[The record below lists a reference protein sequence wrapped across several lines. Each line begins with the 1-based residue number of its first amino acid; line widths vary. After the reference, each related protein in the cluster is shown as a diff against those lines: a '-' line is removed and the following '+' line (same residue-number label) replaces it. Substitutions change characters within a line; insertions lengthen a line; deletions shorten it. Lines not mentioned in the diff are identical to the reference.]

1 MDLQLAGKTALVT
14 GASKG
19 IGLEVVRVLQ
29 QEGVTVV
36 TASRTVT
43 RELAATQAVAL
54 TGDLSDPDVP
64 ARIVADAFGVTGAL
78 DILVNNVGGGDGTPV
93 EAGFL
98 DFTDELW
105 SSTFDLNVF
114 AAVRATRAALP
125 ALLSSRGAVVNV
137 SSDSARRPHTA
148 PMPYSAAKAALNAV
162 TKALSEEFGPQGVR
176 CNTVSPSSTRTALW
190 EGEQSFGADLASVM
204 NMTQRQLIEAMPA
217 QAGMLTG
224 RLIEPREIATAI
236 AYLVSPLAS
245 SVHGANWVV
254 DAGVDKSN

>member
-1 MDLQLAGKTALVT
+1 MDLQLSGKIALVT

-29 QEGVTVV
+29 EEGVTVV

-43 RELAATQAVAL
+43 PELAATEAVTL

-64 ARIVADAFGVTGAL
+64 ARIVADALGVSGTL

-98 DFTDELW
+98 DFTDRLW
-105 SSTFDLNVF
+105 SSTFELNVF

-148 PMPYSAAKAALNAV
+148 PMPYGAAKAALNAV
-162 TKALSEEFGPQGVR
+162 TKGLSEEFGPQGVR
-176 CNTVSPSSTRTALW
+176 FNTVSPSSTRTALW

-204 NMTQRQLIEAMPA
+204 NVTQQQLIEALPA

-224 RLIEPREIATAI
+224 RFIEPREIATAI

-245 SVHGANWVV
+245 SVHGANWIV
-254 DAGVDKSN
+254 DAGVDKTI